1 MGTKIR
7 SRSNSS
13 NSESPSKI
21 ASKSRKKIS
30 PTFWRLLAVWGFLLI
45 GAIALGVRLY
55 ILQVREN
62 IPVPKGAKLAAT
74 EKQLKEY
81 QGKSLQEIA
90 QAQQTS
96 YLKLYTP
103 RRKIVD
109 AQQNVLATDV
119 ITYRLYIHPH
129 LFIRNQ
135 QPVKP
140 EDVAKDLAEILG
152 NKTASELLAYFQD
165 KNNQGIPLPG
175 KISESTC
182 RKIRALRIDGLD
194 IRKQYSRIY
203 PHKEMVAEVT
213 GYINED
219 DDRKPQAGV
228 ERTQN
233 KLLARKPLQLKLKRS
248 DIKSSGKTKPVYF
261 PGDLH
266 KTNQSIPFDNLRLE
280 LTLDLKLQQAA
291 RTALSSTMKKYKALR
306 GTVIVMDTSDG
317 SILAMVCDPTYD
329 PNDYDKVKVEDYS
342 VFKNWAVTDLYEPGS
357 TFKPINV
364 AIALDEKAIKANDTF
379 EDTGKIEIGTDTISN
394 HDFYKNGAKGEVNIP
409 EILQNSSNVG
419 MIKIMERIKPGKYY
433 QRLKDL
439 GIEKKVGIEIPGS
452 TSGRLKDEIEF
463 TVREIEPA
471 TASFGQGFSLTPLKL
486 IQLHAAIAN
495 GGKLITPHV
504 VKGLSDFDGYSHYT
518 LPKQETKI
526 FSEKTTKTVLE
537 MMETVVEEGS
547 GQKAY
552 DSKYRIAGKT
562 GTSEKSDQSTGSYAE
577 NEKITSFVAIF
588 PVEKPRYAVLAVIDE
603 PQGEH
608 TFGST
613 VAAPVVKEVI
623 SAIAAHKGIEPVN
636 KKWRKQRNEEI
647 KIRAAKK
654 ANDRQLQLKIQQSA
668 DPELSDEELE
678 DQAFPDEQPLPAPIV
693 DQGD

>member
-1 MGTKIR
+1 MGVFVNR
-7 SRSNSS
+7 SDRFRNKTIYSA
-13 NSESPSKI
+13 SP
-21 ASKSRKKIS
+21 RKYSCSQRHKIS
-30 PTFWRLLAVWGFLLI
+30 FYR
-45 GAIALGVRLY
+45 
-55 ILQVREN
+55 
-62 IPVPKGAKLAAT
+62 
-74 EKQLKEY
+74 KQLKEY
-81 QGKSLQEIA
+81 EGKNLQEIA

-135 QPVKP
+135 RRVKA

-152 NKTASELLAYFQD
+152 NKTESELLAYFQN

-175 KISESTC
+175 KISESAY
-182 RKIRALRIDGLD
+182 RKIRALQIDGLD

-219 DDRKPQAGV
+219 DERKPQAGV

-233 KLLARKPLQLKLKRS
+233 KLLARKPIQLKLRRS
-248 DIKSSGKTKPVYF
+248 DMKLSGKTKPVYF

-266 KTNQSIPFDNLRLE
+266 KSKQSIPFDNLRLE

-291 RTALSSTMKKYKALR
+291 RTALISARKKHKALR
-306 GTVIVMDTSDG
+306 GTVVVMDTSDG

-329 PNDYDKVKVEDYS
+329 PNEYDKVEDYS

-364 AIALDEKAIKANDTF
+364 AIALDEKAIRSNDTF
-379 EDTGKIEIGTDTISN
+379 EDTGEIKVGTDTISN
-394 HDFYKNGAKGEVNIP
+394 HDFYKNGAKGEVSIP
-409 EILQNSSNVG
+409 EILQDSSNVG
-419 MIKIMERIKPGKYY
+419 MIKIMERIKPARYY
-433 QRLKDL
+433 QRLQEL

-452 TSGRLKDEIEF
+452 TAGRLKDEIEF

-486 IQLHAAIAN
+486 IQLHAPIAN

-518 LPKQETKI
+518 LTKQETRI
-526 FSEKTTKTVLE
+526 FSEKTAKTVLE
-537 MMETVVEEGS
+537 MMETVVEDGS
-547 GQKAY
+547 GTEAY
-552 DSKYRIAGKT
+552 DPKYRIAGKT

-577 NEKITSFVAIF
+577 NEKITSFVALF

-613 VAAPVVKEVI
+613 VAAPVVGEVI
-623 SAIAAHKGIEPVN
+623 EAIIAHKGIEPVDQ
-636 KKWRKQRNEEI
+636 KWRKQRDKERQARKAE
-647 KIRAAKK
+647 KERAQ
-654 ANDRQLQLKIQQSA
+654 QLEDQKSEDQ
-668 DPELSDEELE
+668 ELE
-678 DQAFPDEQPLPAPIV
+678 DQKLEDQASPDQQTFPN
-693 DQGD
+693 QGD

>member
-1 MGTKIR
+1 MGTKTR
-7 SRSNSS
+7 SRSTSLN
-13 NSESPSKI
+13 
-21 ASKSRKKIS
+21 SKSHSKNTIRSLTNTS
-30 PTFWRLLAVWGFLLI
+30 PTFWRLLAVWVFLLI
-45 GAIALGVRLY
+45 GAIALGTRLY

-62 IPVPKGAKLAAT
+62 IPVPKGTELAAT

-81 QGKSLQEIA
+81 EGKNLKQIA

-135 QPVKP
+135 RRVKA
-140 EDVAKDLAEILG
+140 EKVAEDLAKILG
-152 NKTASELLAYFQD
+152 NKTESELLAYFQD

-175 KISESTC
+175 KISESAY
-182 RKIRALRIDGLD
+182 RKILALRIDGLD

-219 DDRKPQAGV
+219 DARKPQAGV

-233 KLLARKPLQLKLKRS
+233 KLLERKPIQLKLKRS
-248 DIKSSGKTKPVYF
+248 DMKLAGKTQPVYF

-266 KTNQSIPFDNLRLE
+266 KTKQSIPFDNLRLE
-280 LTLDLKLQQAA
+280 LTIDLKLQQAA
-291 RTALSSTMKKYKALR
+291 RTALLSAKEKYEALR

-329 PNDYDKVKVEDYS
+329 PNEYDKVDDYS

-364 AIALDEKAIKANDTF
+364 AIALDEKAVKANDTF

-394 HDFYKNGAKGEVNIP
+394 HDFHKSGAKGEVDIP
-409 EILQNSSNVG
+409 EILRTSSNVG
-419 MIKIMERIKPGKYY
+419 MIKIMENIKPAKYY
-433 QRLKDL
+433 QRLQEL
-439 GIEKKVGIEIPGS
+439 GIEKQVGIEIPGS
-452 TSGRLKDEIEF
+452 TAGRLKDEVEF

-495 GGKLITPHV
+495 GGNLITPHV
-504 VKGLSDFDGYSHYT
+504 VKGLVDFDGYSHYT

-526 FSEKTTKTVLE
+526 FSKKTAKTVLE
-537 MMETVVEEGS
+537 MMETVVEDGS
-547 GQKAY
+547 GQSAY
-552 DSKYRIAGKT
+552 NPKYRIAGKT
-562 GTSEKSDQSTGSYAE
+562 GTSEKSDQATGAYAE
-577 NEKITSFVAIF
+577 NEKITSFVALF

-603 PQGEH
+603 PQGEY

-623 SAIAAHKGIEPVN
+623 EAIIANKGIEPVD
-636 KKWRKQRNEEI
+636 KKWREQRDKRREQARLVRE
-647 KIRAAKK
+647 AKK
-654 ANDRQLQLKIQQSA
+654 ESDRRLEEQ
-668 DPELSDEELE
+668 ELE
-678 DQAFPDEQPLPAPIV
+678 DLTFPEQQPLPDQLI